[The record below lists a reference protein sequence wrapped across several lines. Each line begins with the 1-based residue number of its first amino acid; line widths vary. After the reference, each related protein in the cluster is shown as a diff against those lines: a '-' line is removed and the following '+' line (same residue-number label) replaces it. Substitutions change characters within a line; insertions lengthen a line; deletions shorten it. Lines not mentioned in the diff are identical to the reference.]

1 MSCLN
6 AQWLDLSHCR
16 RHTNAQILAAMSFK
30 KPFRAKPVVLGE
42 YARAQDARRR
52 RQSVVRTIR
61 LAIVGAVVVFAIG
74 MVATHPSAL
83 PTFYPSCAWAR
94 AYGSTPIKRGE
105 PGYRSA
111 LDADDDG
118 IACEPYK

>member
-1 MSCLN
+1 MAGFEPL
-6 AQWLDLSHCR
+6 R
-16 RHTNAQILAAMSFK
+16 RSNDWASVGLMSFK

-52 RQSVVRTIR
+52 RQSLMRTIR
-61 LAIVGAVVVFAIG
+61 LAIGGAVVVFAIG
-74 MVATHPSAL
+74 MVATHRSAL

-118 IACEPYK
+118 IACEPYR